1 MDMSQFT
8 HHVPVLVEE
17 CLSFFDQRPP
27 RVFCDVTVGAGGHA
41 EAFLRR
47 FSSLELYEGSDRDP
61 YALQI
66 ASDRLRPFGSRVQ
79 LHHRSFL
86 DLSEDPR
93 EGIYDGIFA
102 DLGVSSMQLN
112 QLERGFSFQG
122 DEHPLDMRMDT
133 SQGITASEV
142 LNSLKEEELG
152 RIFREYGEEPLWR
165 QAAAA
170 IVRFRRKQ
178 PIMLICDLKAAVSS
192 VFPPYRLRK
201 KIHPLTLIF
210 QALRVYVNQEDVQ
223 LRAFLQAAM
232 RLLAPRGRL
241 LVISF
246 CSSEDRPVKW
256 FFRQARE
263 EGLGEIITKKVITPQ
278 YEEVRRNP
286 RSRSAKLR
294 CFEKKDE

>member
-1 MDMSQFT
+1 MMQQST
-8 HHVPVLVEE
+8 PHIPVLVQE
-17 CLSFFDQRPP
+17 CLSFFHQRPL
-27 RVFCDVTVGAGGHA
+27 RTFYDVTVGAGGHA
-41 EAFLRR
+41 EAFLQQYP
-47 FSSLELYEGSDRDP
+47 SIELYEGSDRDP

-66 ASDRLRPFGSRVQ
+66 AAERLQPFGDRVQ

-86 DLSEDPR
+86 NLAADDR
-93 EGIYDGIFA
+93 KNVYQGILA

-122 DEHPLDMRMDT
+122 DDHPLDMRMDP
-133 SQGITASEV
+133 SEGASASEIV
-142 LNSLKEEELG
+142 NSLKEEELG

-178 PIMLICDLKAAVSS
+178 RIEKICDLKAALFS
-192 VFPPYRLRK
+192 VFPSYRLRK

-223 LRAFLQAAM
+223 LRAFLDAAL
-232 RLLAPRGRL
+232 RLLAPGGRL
-241 LVISF
+241 VIISF

-256 FFRQARE
+256 FFKQAQAD
-263 EGLGEIITKKVITPQ
+263 GIGTIITKKVVTPQ
-278 YEEVRRNP
+278 YEEIRRNP

-294 CFEKKDE
+294 CFEKNE